1 MNTGLNRKEL
11 IRWGTFGQLS
21 VIGVQLW
28 TEITSD
34 KGWEYKVNKTGPN
47 TEPWGTPYTRGRE
60 ADTTPSTM
68 TD

>member
-1 MNTGLNRKEL
+1 MSEYRTEQKEL

-21 VIGVQLW
+21 VIGVLV
-28 TEITSD
+28 TVTIMD
-34 KGWEYKVNKTGPN
+34 KSHLTKVNKTGPN